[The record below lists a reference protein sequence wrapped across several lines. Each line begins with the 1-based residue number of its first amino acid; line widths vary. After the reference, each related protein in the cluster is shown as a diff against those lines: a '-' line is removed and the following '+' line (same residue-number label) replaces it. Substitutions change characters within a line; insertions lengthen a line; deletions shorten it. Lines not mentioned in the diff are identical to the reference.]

1 VSGDADGGRDRS
13 TAGGSTANGP
23 TPRIAGVWELAWPST
38 TLFALHALVGVVD
51 FVFVASLGTEAIAAV
66 GIAHQL
72 HFLVFAMMAAVTT
85 GTVAVIARSTGAGRS
100 EDAGLALRTSV
111 LLAAGMGLLSMAALP
126 FCDAIVAVMGVEP
139 AVVSLGGTCLAILL
153 AFNVP
158 FAIEVTIGSG
168 LRGAGDVR
176 TPLAI
181 GIATNAVNVVAD
193 YAFIFGR
200 LGAPELGA
208 VGSAVGTGIAFTASM
223 LLALGLWARGGLVI
237 PWQSWRGSLSPPMA
251 RRLLRI
257 GIPTA
262 IEQGTWNMGLLIF
275 LGVVATFGTAPVSAY
290 LIGVRI
296 LSLCFVPGFGF
307 ATAAAT
313 LVGQHLGAEAPRL
326 AARSGWRATGGAVLV
341 MSSVG
346 LAIIAS
352 AEPLARAFGAA
363 GQETTGLT
371 VVFIYI
377 LGSAQPLMAIEFAVS
392 GALRGA
398 GDTRF
403 PLIAIL
409 TGLFAVRLGGA
420 LLVAIPLFGTVRA
433 VWMCLLVDYAV
444 KAGMLAT
451 RFSRGR
457 WKQLQV

>member
-1 VSGDADGGRDRS
+1 MSGDPGNGRDPP
-13 TAGGSTANGP
+13 APGGA

-51 FVFVASLGTEAIAAV
+51 FVFVASLGTEAVAAV
-66 GIAHQL
+66 GVANQL
-72 HFLVFAMMAAVTT
+72 HFLVFAVLAAVTT
-85 GTVAVIARSTGAGRS
+85 GTVAVIARSTGAGRID
-100 EDAGLALRTSV
+100 EAAHALRASV
-111 LLAAGMGLLSMAALP
+111 LLATAVALLLMAALP
-126 FCDAIVAVMGVEP
+126 FGDAIVGAMGVEP

-181 GIATNAVNVVAD
+181 GIATNIVNVVAD
-193 YAFIFGR
+193 YALIFGR

-208 VGSAVGTGIAFTASM
+208 VGSAVATGIAFTASM

-237 PWQSWRGSLSPPMA
+237 PWQSWRGSLTGSMP
-251 RRLLRI
+251 RRLLRV

-262 IEQGTWNMGLLIF
+262 VEQSTWNLGLLIF
-275 LGVVATFGTAPVSAY
+275 LSVVATFGTAPVSAY

-313 LVGQHLGAEAPRL
+313 LVGQHLGAEAPRH

-341 MSSVG
+341 MGSVG
-346 LAIIAS
+346 LAIIAA
-352 AEPLARAFGAA
+352 AEPLAGAFGAA
-363 GQETTGLT
+363 GEETIALT
-371 VVFIYI
+371 VTFIYI
-377 LGSAQPLMAIEFAVS
+377 LGAAQPLMAIEFAVS

-403 PLIAIL
+403 PRIAIL

-433 VWMCLLVDYAV
+433 VWTCLLVDYAV
-444 KAGMLAT
+444 KAVMLAT

-457 WKQLQV
+457 WKKLRV